1 MEEARKLE
9 EDYDEKLKMEE
20 EELRAR
26 DREERIKAR
35 DQAKELRSQRI
46 MERELKSSYLKSRVS
61 ANKFFKTTLPFTLF
75 LFFLEFSVWQRRGRE
90 NGD

>member
-20 EELRAR
+20 DEIRAK

-35 DQAKELRSQRI
+35 DQAKELRSQRF

-61 ANKFFKTTLPFTLF
+61 SNKLLKDFEIVLHFFPFLT
-75 LFFLEFSVWQRRGRE
+75 FSMTATKKRKW
-90 NGD
+90 